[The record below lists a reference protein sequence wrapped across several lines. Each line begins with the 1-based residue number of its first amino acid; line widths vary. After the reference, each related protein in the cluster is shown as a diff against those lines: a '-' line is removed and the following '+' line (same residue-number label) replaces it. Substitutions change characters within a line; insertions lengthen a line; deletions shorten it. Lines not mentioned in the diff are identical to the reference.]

1 MQSGPTSSNCAFR
14 RNWVQTIF
22 DFDQGNRT
30 FDQLGDVRR
39 NPPRLG
45 RMYGVAALRRPTQR
59 ERLYLVPLR
68 LAKILSDGRPLI
80 QRAFIFSSL

>member
-1 MQSGPTSSNCAFR
+1 MAITREKIVEQPRATAVSGLAK
-14 RNWVQTIF
+14 
-22 DFDQGNRT
+22 
-30 FDQLGDVRR
+30 QLWQLSDVRR

-45 RMYGVAALRRPTQR
+45 RMYGVAALRRPAQR

>member
-1 MQSGPTSSNCAFR
+1 
-14 RNWVQTIF
+14 
-22 DFDQGNRT
+22 
-30 FDQLGDVRR
+30 
-39 NPPRLG
+39 
-45 RMYGVAALRRPTQR
+45 MYGVAALRRPTQR